1 MAGGAGLAET
11 GGSSIQGDPH
21 EHEPPLRLSLAAA
34 LVATATAITVLPGC
48 AVTRGQSTV
57 GEYIDDA
64 SVTTAVKAKFVE
76 SKAVDAVAINV
87 ETLNGTV
94 MLSGFAKSLNEKA
107 EAERLAWSV
116 KGVKA
121 VRNELAVRP

>member
-1 MAGGAGLAET
+1 MNSN
-11 GGSSIQGDPH
+11 SS
-21 EHEPPLRLSLAAA
+21 LRLSMAAA
-34 LVATATAITVLPGC
+34 LVATAAAITVLPGC

>member
-1 MAGGAGLAET
+1 M
-11 GGSSIQGDPH
+11 SKH
-21 EHEPPLRLSLAAA
+21 NPLRLSVAAA
-34 LVATATAITVLPGC
+34 LVATAAAVTILPGC

-57 GEYIDDA
+57 GEYIDDT

-107 EAERLAWSV
+107 EAERLAWTV